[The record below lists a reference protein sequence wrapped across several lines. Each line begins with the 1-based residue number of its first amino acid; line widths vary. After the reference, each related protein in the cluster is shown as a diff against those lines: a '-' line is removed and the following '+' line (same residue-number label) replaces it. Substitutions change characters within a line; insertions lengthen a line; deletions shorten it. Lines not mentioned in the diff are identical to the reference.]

1 LIINEEI
8 RKVLDTSR
16 ILYIPFMIQTRHIT
30 KTYDQKVLDDLS
42 LSIEKGKTVSLI
54 GPSGCGKS
62 TFLRIIMGLIQPDS
76 GEIQIDGKVLA
87 SENALVLRRKMGY
100 VIQSGGLFPHLT
112 ARENLT
118 LVTHYLGWDKA
129 KENER
134 IQELSELT
142 NMNPSMLDRKPE
154 NLSGGQ
160 AQRISLMRAL
170 MLDPP
175 ILLMDEPL
183 GSIDPLVRYELQN
196 DLLSIFRELNKTV
209 LLVTHDLGEA
219 AFLGDEIALMKAG
232 QIIQKGS
239 IKEIIEQ
246 PKNEFVKQFVQAQRS
261 PLEEY

>member
-1 LIINEEI
+1 
-8 RKVLDTSR
+8 
-16 ILYIPFMIQTRHIT
+16 MIQARHIT
-30 KTYDQKVLDDLS
+30 KSYDQKVLDDVS

-62 TFLRIIMGLIQPDS
+62 TFLRIIMGLIEADS
-76 GEIQIDGKVLA
+76 GEVWIESEAMNHTNELA
-87 SENALVLRRKMGY
+87 LRRKMGY

-118 LVTHYLGWDKA
+118 LVTNYLGWKA
-129 KENER
+129 KKENER
-134 IQELSELT
+134 IHELSKLT
-142 NMNPSMLDRKPE
+142 NINESMLDRKPE
-154 NLSGGQ
+154 HLSGGQ

-196 DLLSIFRELNKTV
+196 DLRSIFRELKKSV

-219 AFLGDEIALMKAG
+219 AFLGDEIVLMHSGK
-232 QIIQKGS
+232 IIQKGT
-239 IKEIIEQ
+239 IHDIVDQ
-246 PKNEFVKQFVQAQRS
+246 PANDFVKQFVQAQRS
-261 PLEEY
+261 LLEEL

>member
-1 LIINEEI
+1 MILA
-8 RKVLDTSR
+8 RKIS
-16 ILYIPFMIQTRHIT
+16 
-30 KTYDQKVLDDLS
+30 KTYDQKVLDDVS

-62 TFLRIIMGLIQPDS
+62 TLIRIIMGLIEANS
-76 GEIQIDGKVLA
+76 GEIQIDGETMNHK
-87 SENALVLRRKMGY
+87 NALALRRKMGY

-118 LVTHYLGWDKA
+118 LVTNYLGWKA
-129 KENER
+129 QKEDER
-134 IQELSELT
+134 IDELSKLT
-142 NMNPSMLDRKPE
+142 NIKESMLDRKPE

-196 DLLSIFRELNKTV
+196 DLRSIFRELKKSV

-219 AFLGDEIALMKAG
+219 AFLGDEIALMHSGK
-232 QIIQKGS
+232 IIQKGT
-239 IKEIIEQ
+239 IQEIVDQ
-246 PKNEFVKQFVQAQRS
+246 PATDFVKEFVQAQRS
-261 PLEEY
+261 PLEEL

>member
-1 LIINEEI
+1 
-8 RKVLDTSR
+8 
-16 ILYIPFMIQTRHIT
+16 MIEARRIT
-30 KTYDQKVLDDLS
+30 KSYDQKVLDNVS

-62 TFLRIIMGLIQPDS
+62 TFLRIIMGLIEADS
-76 GEIQIDGKVLA
+76 GEVLIDGE
-87 SENALVLRRKMGY
+87 SMTSTNALSLRRKMGY

-118 LVTHYLGWDKA
+118 LVTNYLGWETDKEA
-129 KENER
+129 ER
-134 IQELSELT
+134 IHELSELT
-142 NMNPSMLDRKPE
+142 NINESMLDRKPE
-154 NLSGGQ
+154 HLSGGQ

-196 DLLSIFRELNKTV
+196 DLRSIFRELKKSV

-219 AFLGDEIALMKAG
+219 AFLGDEIALMQSG
-232 QIIQKGS
+232 EIIQKS
-239 IKEIIEQ
+239 TIQEILDQ
-246 PKNEFVKQFVQAQRS
+246 PANDFVKQFVQAQRS
-261 PLEEY
+261 PLEEL

>member
-1 LIINEEI
+1 
-8 RKVLDTSR
+8 
-16 ILYIPFMIQTRHIT
+16 MIQARHIS
-30 KTYDQKVLDDLS
+30 KTYDQKVLNNVS
-42 LSIEKGKTVSLI
+42 LSIEKGQTISLI

-76 GEIQIDGKVLA
+76 GTIQIDGELLA
-87 SENALVLRRKMGY
+87 GRNALTLRRKMGY

-112 ARENLT
+112 AKENLT
-118 LVTHYLGWDKA
+118 LVSHYLSWNKT
-129 KENER
+129 KEKKR

-142 NMNPSMLDRKPE
+142 NMDPTLLERKPE
-154 NLSGGQ
+154 HLSGGQ

-196 DLLSIFRELNKTV
+196 DLRSIFRELNKTV

-219 AFLGDEIALMKAG
+219 AYLGDDIALMQSG
-232 QIIQKGS
+232 RVIQKGS
-239 IKEIIEQ
+239 IKEIVDK
-246 PKNEFVKQFVQAQRS
+246 PANEFVKQFVQAQRS

>member
-1 LIINEEI
+1 
-8 RKVLDTSR
+8 
-16 ILYIPFMIQTRHIT
+16 MIQARHIS
-30 KTYDQKVLDDLS
+30 KSYDQKVLDDVT

-62 TFLRIIMGLIQPDS
+62 TLLRIIMGLVQADS
-76 GEIQIDGKVLA
+76 AEVLIDGESMTKN
-87 SENALVLRRKMGY
+87 NALSLRRKMGY

-112 ARENLT
+112 ARKNLT
-118 LVTHYLGWDKA
+118 LVTNYLGWKTEEEDQ
-129 KENER
+129 R
-134 IQELSELT
+134 IHELSKLT
-142 NMNPSMLDRKPE
+142 NIDESMLDRKPE

-196 DLLSIFRELNKTV
+196 DLRAIFRELKKSV

-219 AFLGDEIALMKAG
+219 AFLGDVIALMYSG
-232 QIIQKGS
+232 QIIQKGT
-239 IKEIIEQ
+239 IQEIVDQ
-246 PKNEFVKQFVQAQRS
+246 PSNDFVKQFVQAQRS
-261 PLEEY
+261 PLEEL

>member
-1 LIINEEI
+1 
-8 RKVLDTSR
+8 
-16 ILYIPFMIQTRHIT
+16 MIHALHIT
-30 KTYDQKVLDDLS
+30 KTYDQKVLDDVS
-42 LSIEKGKTVSLI
+42 LSVEKGQTVSLI

-62 TFLRIIMGLIQPDS
+62 TFLRIIMGLIEADS
-76 GEIQIDGKVLA
+76 GKVLIDG
-87 SENALVLRRKMGY
+87 EPMIPKNALTLRRKMGY

-118 LVTHYLGWDKA
+118 LVTNYLGWNQN
-129 KENER
+129 KEEKR
-134 IQELSELT
+134 IRELSKLT
-142 NMNPSMLDRKPE
+142 NIDASMLNRKPD

-196 DLLSIFRELNKTV
+196 DLKSIFRELKKSV

-219 AFLGDEIALMKAG
+219 AFLGDNIALMHSGK
-232 QIIQKGS
+232 IIQKGT
-239 IKEIIEQ
+239 IKEIVNQ
-246 PKNEFVKQFVQAQRS
+246 PENQFVKEFVQAQRS
-261 PLEEY
+261 PLEEL

>member
-1 LIINEEI
+1 
-8 RKVLDTSR
+8 
-16 ILYIPFMIQTRHIT
+16 MIQAHNIY
-30 KTYDQKVLDDLS
+30 KSYDQKILDNVS
-42 LSIEKGKTVSLI
+42 LSIVKGKTVSLI

-62 TFLRIIMGLIQPDS
+62 TLLRIIMGLIQADS
-76 GEIQIDGKVLA
+76 GEVLIDGESMTDK
-87 SENALVLRRKMGY
+87 NALTLRRKMGY

-118 LVTHYLGWDKA
+118 LVTDYLGWKTE
-129 KENER
+129 KEDQR
-134 IQELSELT
+134 IHELSKLT
-142 NMNPSMLDRKPE
+142 NINESILDRKPE

-196 DLLSIFRELNKTV
+196 DLRSIFRELKKSV

-219 AFLGDEIALMKAG
+219 AFLGDEIALMHSG
-232 QIIQKGS
+232 QIIQKGT
-239 IKEIIEQ
+239 IKEIVDQ
-246 PKNEFVKQFVQAQRS
+246 PSNAFVKQFVQAQRS
-261 PLEEY
+261 PLEEL